1 VKAHLVLGATPT
13 RRMAVPA
20 IEAGSPSPLDA
31 GAPAK
36 LADALR
42 RSGEKRVALIAVV
55 RDDLADG
62 GAAHVVACVRAI
74 RATAPGVAIE
84 VQACDFGGSLRA
96 VRQVLASRPD
106 VYHHPLVT
114 IPRLLP
120 KLQPGSDYVHALEC
134 LRIAKEE
141 FEPVRTRSILCYGLG
156 ESRDELVASVADL
169 RSVRLDELVLAAA
182 PPALRRGIV
191 APDTVEKAA
200 TVARKLRFPSVEV
213 VPDSARSRSR
223 RSSR

>member
-1 VKAHLVLGATPT
+1 MTVPHLA
-13 RRMAVPA
+13 
-20 IEAGSPSPLDA
+20 AGSPAPLDA
-31 GAPAK
+31 GAPAR
-36 LADALR
+36 LAEVVKRA
-42 RSGEKRVALIAVV
+42 GEPRVTLLAVV

-62 GAAHVVACVRAI
+62 GAAHLVACVRAI
-74 RATAPGVAIE
+74 RSAAPGVAIE
-84 VQACDFGGSLRA
+84 VHVGDFGGSLRA

-141 FEPVRTRSILCYGLG
+141 FEPVRTRSTLCFDLG

-169 RSVRLDELVLAAA
+169 KSVRVDELVLAPA
-182 PPALRRGIV
+182 PADLRRGTCT
-191 APDTVEKAA
+191 PETVEKAA
-200 TVARKLRFPSVEV
+200 TVARKLHFPNVEIAAA
-213 VPDSARSRSR
+213 PRATRAKRASR
-223 RSSR
+223 